1 MDYRRIFLNIGFW
14 IVFSYAFDAVSGI
27 LFPDLS
33 LDATLFLWFTG
44 LLIGTIF
51 FNVVWYWF
59 TLRRR

>member
-1 MDYRRIFLNIGFW
+1 MDYGRVFLNIGFW
-14 IVFSYAFDAVSGI
+14 IVFSFAFDALSGI

-44 LLIGTIF
+44 MLIGTIL